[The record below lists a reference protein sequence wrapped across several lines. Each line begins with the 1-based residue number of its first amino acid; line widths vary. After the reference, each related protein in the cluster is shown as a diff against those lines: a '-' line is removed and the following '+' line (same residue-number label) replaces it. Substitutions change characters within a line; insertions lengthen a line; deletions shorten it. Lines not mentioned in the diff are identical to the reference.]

1 MARKSR
7 LPSETIH
14 ALITHFVAG
23 TPARSAALLCGTS
36 RETATKWYH
45 TFRSGIAH
53 NLACVPFVFDGEVE
67 ADESY
72 FGGHRKGKRGRGAAA
87 KIPVFGVYKRN
98 GYVYAVS
105 VSNTKS
111 NTLLPIIEKNVVP
124 DSIIYTDHYS
134 SYNRLDISHFHHKRI
149 NHSKEFARGK
159 NHINGIENFW
169 RQAKRTLSR
178 YNGIPKH
185 YFDLYLKECEWRFN
199 YRPVARLRT
208 TLYTWVK
215 EAGMKL

>member
-1 MARKSR
+1 
-7 LPSETIH
+7 
-14 ALITHFVAG
+14 
-23 TPARSAALLCGTS
+23 
-36 RETATKWYH
+36 
-45 TFRSGIAH
+45 
-53 NLACVPFVFDGEVE
+53 VPFVFDGEVE